1 MILGITGGSGSGK
14 TTLLN
19 LLRQEGA
26 LVLDCDAIY
35 HDLLNQSA
43 ALNEAIAS
51 RFPQAMR
58 AGSIDRKALAAIV
71 FQDSEALQKLN
82 AITHSAVK
90 AEVLKAL
97 EANPP
102 LAAIDAIAL
111 FESGLNQLCHVTVA
125 VTAPMDVRV
134 ARLMARDGI
143 SHDDALRRIR
153 AQQEP
158 LWYRQR
164 CDYLLENTGT
174 LSDFQ
179 KKCLAF
185 LRKLAIIPSN
195 K

>member
-43 ALNEAIAS
+43 ALNNAIAS

-58 AGSIDRKALAAIV
+58 PGSIDRKALAAIV
-71 FQDSEALQKLN
+71 FQDSEALQDLN

-97 EANPP
+97 EGNPSH
-102 LAAIDAIAL
+102 AAIDAIAL
-111 FESGLNQLCHVTVA
+111 FESGLDQLCHVTVA
-125 VTAPMDVRV
+125 VTAPMDTRV

-143 SHDDALRRIR
+143 SRDDALRRIR

-185 LRKLAIIPSN
+185 LKELAIIVPA

>member
-19 LLRQEGA
+19 LLRQQGA

-35 HDLLNQSA
+35 HDLLKHSA

-51 RFPQAMR
+51 RFPQTMR
-58 AGSIDRKALAAIV
+58 EDSIDRKALAAIV
-71 FQDSEALQKLN
+71 FQDSKALQDLN

-111 FESGLNQLCHVTVA
+111 FESGLDQLCHITVA
-125 VTAPMDVRV
+125 VTAPMDARV
-134 ARLMARDGI
+134 ARLMARDRI
-143 SHDDALRRIR
+143 SHNDALRRIR
-153 AQQEP
+153 AQQEDS
-158 LWYRQR
+158 WYRQR
-164 CDYLLENTGT
+164 CNYLLENTGT

-185 LRKLAIIPSN
+185 LRKLDIISSTE
-195 K
+195 